1 MLHPSRAR
9 ERPGCRSFRSSR
21 SRTGSSFRISAGT
34 AARRTPRA
42 RFSHR
47 QAALDVFALL
57 DQMGV
62 KSFKA
67 IGASSGAMTLV
78 HMATQQPARIEAMV
92 LVGGTDQIGPEV
104 RALLRD
110 PDCEKLTPEEWKAK
124 REIHKHGDEQILA
137 LQRIFC
143 AAKDRYDDMNFT
155 PPYLSTISART
166 LIVHGDHDRFFPVR
180 IPVEMYGAIPRSYLW
195 IVPNGGH
202 IPAFSAQA
210 PGRLPTHR
218 TRVPERRLGEE
229 AVRQAAVLLA
239 ARRRLAARG
248 RARRHAALGR
258 RRGGRRAVRR
268 GGPGGSRSACA
279 ASTWRSPR
287 RSRWASGGRRS
298 SCRWPTSRSTNPWS
312 AAISTSDCRAW
323 RTLRPAAPRSR

>member
-1 MLHPSRAR
+1 MNRRSAQLLGVLAGVLATSLVAWAETGLPPQGHLAEVNGLELYYEVHGDGAPLVMLHAFGGSGTSWSPLVPEFAKSYRVILPDLRGHGRSTNPS
-9 ERPGCRSFRSSR
+9 GL
-21 SRTGSSFRISAGT
+21 
-34 AARRTPRA
+34 
-42 RFSHR
+42 FSHK
-47 QAALDVFALL
+47 QAALDMYALL

-67 IGASSGAMTLV
+67 IGASSGAMALV

-110 PDCEKLTPEEWKAK
+110 PGCEKLSPEEWKAK

-166 LIVHGDHDRFFPVR
+166 LIVHGDHDKLFPVR
-180 IPVEMYGAIPRSYLW
+180 IPVEMFGAIPHAYLW

-202 IPAFSAQA
+202 IPAFSSK
-210 PGRLPTHR
+210 HR
-218 TRVPERRLGEE
+218 DAFQRT
-229 AVRQAAVLLA
+229 
-239 ARRRLAARG
+239 
-248 RARRHAALGR
+248 ALEFL
-258 RRGGRRAVRR
+258 
-268 GGPGGSRSACA
+268 
-279 ASTWRSPR
+279 
-287 RSRWASGGRRS
+287 SG
-298 SCRWPTSRSTNPWS
+298 
-312 AAISTSDCRAW
+312 AW
-323 RTLRPAAPRSR
+323 EKKP

>member
-1 MLHPSRAR
+1 MNRRPSQLLGVLASVLAANLVAQAETSLPPQGHVASVNGFELYYEVHGDGAPLVMLHSFGGSGASWSPHVPEFAKSYRVILPDLR
-9 ERPGCRSFRSSR
+9 GHGRSTNPPGL
-21 SRTGSSFRISAGT
+21 
-34 AARRTPRA
+34 
-42 RFSHR
+42 FSHK
-47 QAALDVFALL
+47 QAALDIFALL

-67 IGASSGAMTLV
+67 IGASSGAMALV
-78 HMATQQPARIEAMV
+78 HMATQQPSRIEAMV

-166 LIVHGDHDRFFPVR
+166 LLVHGDRDRLFPVR
-180 IPVEMYGAIPRSYLW
+180 IPVEMYGAIPHSYLW

-202 IPAFSAQA
+202 IPAFSAK
-210 PGRLPTHR
+210 HR
-218 TRVPERRLGEE
+218 DAFQRTALEFLG
-229 AVRQAAVLLA
+229 
-239 ARRRLAARG
+239 G
-248 RARRHAALGR
+248 
-258 RRGGRRAVRR
+258 
-268 GGPGGSRSACA
+268 
-279 ASTWRSPR
+279 
-287 RSRWASGGRRS
+287 
-298 SCRWPTSRSTNPWS
+298 
-312 AAISTSDCRAW
+312 AW
-323 RTLRPAAPRSR
+323 EKKP